1 MCTKCV
7 VLNIKGLLGCSC
19 PIPLWKLILVWNVKC
34 INLFHIMN
42 SIQIVTLTLAIIHM
56 NDSAVTIKL
65 TMEFKLY
72 TECNLFY
79 FCHGNGCSEK
89 MSQMVQVYL
98 IFDSF
103 FLFLLTGS
111 FFIKENFVIKL
122 CIDGNFLTFIT
133 STIISL
139 LDSTQKLLWSG
150 YLLQSSV
157 YWTSRNDDG

>member
-1 MCTKCV
+1 
-7 VLNIKGLLGCSC
+7 
-19 PIPLWKLILVWNVKC
+19 
-34 INLFHIMN
+34 MN

-103 FLFLLTGS
+103 FLFSLTGS

-122 CIDGNFLTFIT
+122 CIDGNFLTIIT

-139 LDSTQKLLWSG
+139 LDSTQKLL
-150 YLLQSSV
+150 
-157 YWTSRNDDG
+157 